1 MTNENLQP
9 PSVPAMLRV
18 TGGNTA
24 TFMEQVAQHIEKLE
38 AEVARLSQRVTELE
52 AHNDDFK

>member
-9 PSVPAMLRV
+9 PSVPSMLRV

-38 AEVARLSQRVTELE
+38 SEVARLTQRVTELE
-52 AHNDDFK
+52 AHNDDLK

>member
-1 MTNENLQP
+1 MSNENLKP
-9 PSVPAMLRV
+9 PSVADMLRL

-38 AEVARLSQRVTELE
+38 IEVARLSQRVAELE
-52 AHNDDFK
+52 AANVAK